1 MMKTLRFLGV
11 NVVYSILGTI
21 VSFMLRFYEPPEYGD
36 IVGTVML
43 QMLRNFVIIFI
54 LITAGRLLVPY
65 IQNRL
70 RKWDRKKADRFNK
83 FLPAILIAG
92 ALLIAYLLMKS
103 IGPGVPVY

>member
-1 MMKTLRFLGV
+1 MKTLKFSGQ
-11 NVVYSILGTI
+11 NIVYSILGTI
-21 VSFMLRFYEPPEYGD
+21 VSFMLRFYETPEYGD

-54 LITAGRLLVPY
+54 LITAGRLLAPY
-65 IQNRL
+65 IQNIL

-83 FLPAILIAG
+83 FLPVILIAG

>member
-1 MMKTLRFLGV
+1 MKNLKFWGQ
-11 NVVYSILGTI
+11 NIVYSILGTI
-21 VSFMLRFYEPPEYGD
+21 VSFMLRFYETPEYGD
-36 IVGTVML
+36 IVGAVML

-54 LITAGRLLVPY
+54 LITAGRLLAPH

-92 ALLIAYLLMKS
+92 ALLIAYLLLKS

>member
-1 MMKTLRFLGV
+1 MKMLKFSGQ
-11 NVVYSILGTI
+11 NIVYSILGTI
-21 VSFMLRFYEPPEYGD
+21 ASFMLRFYETPEYGD
-36 IVGTVML
+36 IVGAVML

-54 LITAGRLLVPY
+54 LITAGRLLAPY

-83 FLPAILIAG
+83 FLPVILIAG
-92 ALLIAYLLMKS
+92 ALMIAYLLMKS